1 MGLPI
6 HDESAVERF
15 AEFEEFLRRIP
26 PWLYDFDKQEVQSWA
41 FANDDEYPDRF
52 SVNWEKHSS
61 VEHTLEGHSGFGVVS
76 LTAGLLYSEKQEILH
91 TPQTDSFAHCD
102 VIGEKKKARQ
112 RRLRNSAKLL
122 QQPTSS

>member
-6 HDESAVERF
+6 HDESSIERF
-15 AEFEEFLRRIP
+15 AESEEFLRRIP
-26 PWLYDFDKQEVQSWA
+26 PWQYDFDRQEIQSWA

-61 VEHTLEGHSGFGVVS
+61 VEHILEGHSGFGVVS
-76 LTAGLLYSEKQEILH
+76 LNAGFLYPEMQEILH

-102 VIGEKKKARQ
+102 VIGKK
-112 RRLRNSAKLL
+112 RRLGSVG
-122 QQPTSS
+122 